1 MMRVIFA
8 GTPAFARESLR
19 ALLEAGTRPL
29 AVLTQPDRPAG
40 RGKKLSPSPVKV
52 YAESQGLLVLQ
63 PESLG
68 QHSVVSELGNFDAD
82 VFVVAAY
89 GLLLP
94 RAVLDLP
101 KAACVNVHASLL
113 PRWRGAAPIQASIL
127 AGDSETGISLMQM
140 EAGLDTGPVYVKSA
154 IPIGPDETAGELQDR
169 LAMLGA
175 NLLVDHLQAIV
186 SGDISAEPQQNDYAS
201 YAPKINARDAQLDFR
216 RQAEDLRRQVRAFN
230 PVPGAWAIL
239 NDERLKFWRAQVVE
253 LVDATPGTIVNAT
266 SSGIDIACPDACLR
280 ITELQRPGKDRVTA
294 AEFITQFGAN
304 AAIVGQV
311 FDTA

>member
-1 MMRVIFA
+1 MTRVIFA

-19 ALLEAGTRPL
+19 GLIEAGTRPL

-40 RGKKLSPSPVKV
+40 RGKKLSPSPVKA

-63 PESLG
+63 PESLRQQG
-68 QHSVVSELGNFDAD
+68 VATELRNFNAD
-82 VFVVAAY
+82 VIVVAAY

-94 RAVLDLP
+94 QEVLDLP

-113 PRWRGAAPIQASIL
+113 PRWRGAAPIQACIL
-127 AGDSETGISLMQM
+127 AGDSETGISLMRM

-154 IPIGPDETAGELQDR
+154 IRIGPDETAGELQDR

-175 NLLVDHLQAIV
+175 DVLVEHLQAIV
-186 SGDISAEPQQNDYAS
+186 SGDISAEPQQNDDAS
-201 YAPKINARDAQLDFR
+201 YAPKISVRDAQLDFR
-216 RQAEDLRRQVRAFN
+216 RQAEDLRHQVRAFN

-239 NDERLKFWRAQVVE
+239 NGERLKFWRAQVVDA
-253 LVDATPGTIVNAT
+253 VDAVPGTIVNAT

-280 ITELQRPGKDRVTA
+280 LTELQRPGKDRVTA

-304 AAIVGQV
+304 AGIIGQV
-311 FDTA
+311 FDPA